1 MKKWKL
7 TKAAEA
13 KFKAAAKK
21 KAKKDGKVDSDWE
34 EEDAYT
40 ALSKSAWSSNGASG
54 LKPPVGSFETC
65 VKCNK
70 RFTVV
75 SYPLSYLFLLLKL
88 RTTPL

>member
-1 MKKWKL
+1 M
-7 TKAAEA
+7 
-13 KFKAAAKK
+13 
-21 KAKKDGKVDSDWE
+21 DSDGE

-54 LKPPVGSFETC
+54 SKPPVGSFETC
-65 VKCNK
+65 AKCDK

-75 SYPLSYLFLLLKL
+75 SYALSYLFLVKL